1 MKKITLSQTLILLGF
16 LGLVNQVQGQNQSET
31 VLVPTYNSRS
41 EMPSR
46 LTPEQKMLF
55 QLPKVII
62 YDDGVDLDQFKNDMN
77 EWLIKNPN
85 QTQKFEKRVAE
96 TINNKQFEDLSQILI
111 ELNHTK
117 EIALLN
123 KKGGHHE

>member
-16 LGLVNQVQGQNQSET
+16 LGLVKQVQAQNQSEI
-31 VLVPTYNSRS
+31 VLVPTYNSQT

-62 YDDGVDLDQFKNDMN
+62 YDDGVDLDQFKKEMS

-85 QTQKFEKRVAE
+85 QTQKFEKRVTE

-117 EIALLN
+117 EIASLS
-123 KKGGHHE
+123 KKGGQHE